1 MQGTILI
8 LDGVSTNRIMLKVQL
23 SAAWYHVVQGDRL
36 LGLEALV
43 RRVQPDLILCA
54 MTLPDGSALDVRDLL
69 QQDEAT
75 AGIPIIAITAENDR
89 SSRLAALGAG
99 IDDVLSQPYDD
110 VILLARIRS
119 LIRAHTGS
127 EELRMQGGSQ
137 ALGLAEASP
146 PFQGPLPTSNIALI
160 TQSPGTGAVWR
171 ARLKGCTRHHLDLHK
186 IDDMQHLLT
195 DRVPDA
201 IVVELCDS
209 VTGLRLL
216 ADLRARSATRNAAVI
231 AIPNP
236 ANAHLAADA
245 LDRGA
250 DDVMPAG
257 FCVEELSLRLETQLR
272 RKARADRFRDSV
284 RDGLRAALIDPMT
297 GLHNRRFAL
306 PELAR
311 IAREAAASGQS
322 FAVMMADLDH
332 FKQVNDRFGHP
343 AGDAVLMETARRL
356 RSQLRVEDV
365 LARVGGE
372 EFMMVLP
379 NTTRTQALK
388 MADLLCQ
395 RINRELF
402 RIPGQKTPIPITT
415 SIGLFAIDGQCL
427 TTPFDSR
434 NVPTLLE
441 QADRALY
448 EAKGAGRNQVSLIAA
463 AA

>member
-8 LDGVSTNRIMLKVQL
+8 LDGVATNRIMLKVQL

-54 MTLPDGSALDVRDLL
+54 MTLPDGGALDVRDLL

-89 SSRLAALGAG
+89 ASRLAALGAG

-146 PFQGPLPTSNIALI
+146 PFHGPLPTSNIALI

-209 VTGLRLL
+209 ITGLRLL

-311 IAREAAASGQS
+311 IAREAAAGGQS

-356 RSQLRVEDV
+356 RSQLRAEDV

-379 NTTRTQALK
+379 NTTRTQALE

-402 RIPGQKTPIPITT
+402 RIPGQNTPIPITT

-427 TTPFDSR
+427 TTPFHPQD
-434 NVPTLLE
+434 VPSLLE

>member
-8 LDGVSTNRIMLKVQL
+8 LDGVATNRIMLKVQL

-36 LGLEALV
+36 LGLESLV
-43 RRVQPDLILCA
+43 RRVQPDLILSA
-54 MTLPDGSALDVRDLL
+54 MSLPDGSALDVRRLM

-89 SSRLAALGAG
+89 ASQLTALGAG

-137 ALGLAEASP
+137 AFGLAEAAP
-146 PFQGPLPTSNIALI
+146 PFHGPLPASNIALI

-171 ARLKGCTRHHLDLHK
+171 SRLKGCTRHHLDLHK

-209 VTGLRLL
+209 ITGLRLL
-216 ADLRARSATRNAAVI
+216 ADLRARSVTRNAAVI

-284 RDGLRAALIDPMT
+284 RDGLRAALVDPMT

-311 IAREAAASGQS
+311 IAREASVDCQS

-332 FKQVNDRFGHP
+332 FKQVNDRFGHA

-356 RSQLRVEDV
+356 RSQMRTEDV

-379 NTTRTQALK
+379 NTTRPQALE
-388 MADLLCQ
+388 MADRLCQ

-427 TTPFDSR
+427 TTPFLRQD
-434 NVPTLLE
+434 VPSLLA

>member
-8 LDGVSTNRIMLKVQL
+8 LDGVATNRIMLKVQL

-36 LGLEALV
+36 SGLEALV

-75 AGIPIIAITAENDR
+75 AGIPTIAITAENDR
-89 SSRLAALGAG
+89 ASRLAALGAG

-146 PFQGPLPTSNIALI
+146 PFHGPLPTGNIALI

-171 ARLKGCTRHHLDLHK
+171 SRLKGCTRHHLDLHK

-195 DRVPDA
+195 ERVPDA
-201 IVVELCDS
+201 IVIELCDS
-209 VTGLRLL
+209 ITGLRLL
-216 ADLRARSATRNAAVI
+216 ADLRARGVTRNSAVI

-257 FCVEELSLRLETQLR
+257 FCVEELSLRLETQLQ
-272 RKARADRFRDSV
+272 RKARADRFRDTV

-311 IAREAAASGQS
+311 IAREASARGQS

-332 FKQVNDRFGHP
+332 FKQVNDRFGHA

-356 RSQLRVEDV
+356 QSQLRSDDL

-379 NTTRTQALK
+379 NTTRPQALE
-388 MADLLCQ
+388 MADRLCQ
-395 RINRELF
+395 RINRDLF
-402 RIPGQKTPIPITT
+402 RIPGQKIPIPITT

-427 TTPFDSR
+427 SSPFHPQDAP
-434 NVPTLLE
+434 NLLA

>member
-1 MQGTILI
+1 MI
-8 LDGVSTNRIMLKVQL
+8 LDGVATNRIMLKVQL
-23 SAAWYHVVQGDRL
+23 SAAWYRVVQGDRL

-89 SSRLAALGAG
+89 ASQLAALGAG

-127 EELRMQGGSQ
+127 EELRMQSGSQ
-137 ALGLAEASP
+137 ALGLAEAAP
-146 PFQGPLPTSNIALI
+146 PFHGPLPASNVALV

-209 VTGLRLL
+209 ITGLRLL
-216 ADLRARSATRNAAVI
+216 ADLRARSVTRNAAVI

-272 RKARADRFRDSV
+272 RKARADRFRNCV

-311 IAREAAASGQS
+311 IAREAALKGHS

-356 RSQLRVEDV
+356 RSQLRTEDV

-379 NTTRTQALK
+379 DTTRCQALAI
-388 MADLLCQ
+388 ADRLCQ

-402 RIPGQKTPIPITT
+402 RIPGQNTPIPITT
-415 SIGLFAIDGQCL
+415 SIGLFAVDGQVL
-427 TTPFDSR
+427 TTAFPPQD
-434 NVPTLLE
+434 VPGLLA

-448 EAKGAGRNQVSLIAA
+448 EAKDAGRNQVSLIAA

>member
-1 MQGTILI
+1 MI
-8 LDGVSTNRIMLKVQL
+8 LDGVATNRIMLKVQL

-54 MTLPDGSALDVRDLL
+54 MTLPDGGALDVRDLL

-89 SSRLAALGAG
+89 ASRLAALGAG

-146 PFQGPLPTSNIALI
+146 PFHGPLPTSNIALI

-209 VTGLRLL
+209 ITGLRLL

-311 IAREAAASGQS
+311 IAREAAAGGQS

-356 RSQLRVEDV
+356 RSQLRAEDV

-379 NTTRTQALK
+379 NTTRTQALE

-402 RIPGQKTPIPITT
+402 RIPGQNTPIPITT

-427 TTPFDSR
+427 TTPFHPQD
-434 NVPTLLE
+434 VPSLLE